1 MSRAFHNLTAKYNV
15 LFNGEESF
23 KKGVERI
30 EDGFVDNYSEIL
42 PVFPFMEKDAVS
54 LASAD
59 MDRTIK
65 KCSKCITMH
74 SITAKPKVKDN
85 KNLTP
90 KQREFFSKKE
100 YNIYVDDAYL
110 LMGKAHFYKQDYDQA
125 LEIFRLLINDFKN
138 EPVVY
143 ETQIWLARL
152 LTQTGQK
159 KDAYEILNMLSNNV
173 EFPGKLLPDLYTTL
187 ADYALKEKDYI
198 QASQYLE
205 KALGVERHKK
215 IRIRQLYILAQ
226 LYEKTGDLQRA
237 SDYYAR
243 VIQMNPVYDMAF
255 NAHINRALAYEQGFG
270 KAEDIESELNKML
283 RDDKNTEYQD
293 QIYYALG
300 NLSSK
305 EGSHEKALE
314 YYHKSL
320 EVNTGNDQ
328 QRTRSYLTLANF
340 YYVIPDYPHAQAYYD
355 STLTLI
361 DPDFAGYEELF
372 TKSKSLTRL
381 VTEINTLQL
390 SDSLLL
396 LARLPRQELNTRIDA
411 IIEEERKKEE
421 LAQQKQQEEMLDQQ
435 YGTEISMQNQARSQ
449 SSRSGVGSWYFYN
462 DAARSLGYREFK
474 LKWGNRKLEDQW
486 QRSSKAVTSFAAS
499 TSEEPD
505 AEATES
511 APSQPAFSKMSREYY
526 LANIPT
532 TDSAFSALNTNAEL
546 ALNNM
551 GLIYKNDLKD
561 YERANESFKTLIKR
575 YPASPFVLS
584 AYYNLYSIAKDQ
596 NNQAMVD
603 YYKNTIISQFPQSM
617 YAKVLSNPDYFKE
630 LEAEE
635 QSVQQYYEETY
646 DMFKAGN
653 YAEVVF
659 RSEHAMKTFPDHAL
673 IPQFAYLGVLA
684 KGKSSDQKVFRDNL
698 TALVHKYPETDV
710 ASDAQILID
719 YMDREHPEMKEAE
732 ELVLSQK
739 LYQVSD
745 NEPHLFTY
753 VMDKKINANQL
764 VFNIINFN
772 LDNFDQLNLR
782 VDIAELNTTQKLI
795 VVRPFPGKES
805 VMQYLSTIISSEAIF
820 KDMPTVS
827 LLPVAISE
835 SNYSTLKEDK
845 SIDRYLKFFNENYP

>member
-23 KKGVERI
+23 RDGVERI
-30 EDGFVDNYSEIL
+30 EDGFVDDYSKIL
-42 PVFPFMEKDAVS
+42 PVFPFMEKDAAS

-65 KCSKCITMH
+65 KCSKCITLH

-100 YNIYVDDAYL
+100 YNIYIDDAYL
-110 LMGKAHFYKQDYDQA
+110 LMGKAHFYKQEYDQA

-143 ETQIWLARL
+143 ETQVWLARL

-173 EFPGKLLPDLYTTL
+173 EFPKKLLPDLYTSL
-187 ADYALKEKDYI
+187 ADYTLKEKDYI
-198 QASQYLE
+198 QAGQYLE
-205 KALGVERHKK
+205 KALGIEHQKK
-215 IRIRQLYILAQ
+215 TRIRHLFILAQ
-226 LYEKTGDLQRA
+226 VYEKTGDLQRA
-237 SDYYAR
+237 SDYYAQ

-255 NAHINRALAYEQGFG
+255 NAHINRALAYQKGFG

-293 QIYYALG
+293 QIYFALG
-300 NLSSK
+300 NLTSK
-305 EGSHEKALE
+305 EGNYEKALE

-320 EVNTGNDQ
+320 QVNTGNDQ

-340 YYVIPDYPHAQAYYD
+340 YYAIPDYPLAQAYYD

-361 DPDFAGYEELF
+361 DPDFADYEELF

-396 LARLPRQELNTRIDA
+396 LGKLPKQELNTRIDG

-421 LAQQKQQEEMLDQQ
+421 LARQKQQEEMLDQQ
-435 YGTEISMQNQARSQ
+435 YGTEISMQNQARQ
-449 SSRSGVGSWYFYN
+449 QNRPEVASWYFYN

-474 LKWGNRKLEDQW
+474 LKWGNRKLEDHW
-486 QRSSKAVTSFAAS
+486 QRSSKAVTNFVAG
-499 TSEEPD
+499 TLEEPD
-505 AEATES
+505 AEVAES
-511 APSQPAFSKMSREYY
+511 AASQTAFSKLSREYY
-526 LANIPT
+526 LVNIPT
-532 TDSAFSALNTNAEL
+532 TDSAFAALNTSAEV

-575 YPASPFVLS
+575 YPASPYLLS
-584 AYYNLYSIAKDQ
+584 SYYNLYSIARDQ

-603 YYKNTIISQFPQSM
+603 YYKNTIISQFPESM
-617 YAKVLSNPDYFKE
+617 YAKVLSNPDYFRQ
-630 LEAEE
+630 LEAQERA
-635 QSVQQYYEETY
+635 VQLYYEQTY
-646 DMFKAGN
+646 DLFKAGD
-653 YAEVVF
+653 YAEVVI
-659 RSEHAMKTFPDHAL
+659 RSEYALKTYPDHAL
-673 IPQFAYLGVLA
+673 IPRFAYLGALA
-684 KGKSSDQKVFRDNL
+684 KGKGSDQQELRVNL
-698 TALVHKYPETDV
+698 IALVQKYPGTDV

-719 YMDREHPEMKEAE
+719 YMNREHPEMKEAE
-732 ELVLSQK
+732 EVILSQK
-739 LYQVSD
+739 LYQVSG
-745 NEPHLFTY
+745 NEPHFFAY
-753 VMDKKINANQL
+753 VLDKKIDANQL

-795 VVRPFPGKES
+795 IVKPFPDKIT
-805 VMQYLSTIISSEAIF
+805 VMQYFSSITSSKAIF
-820 KDMPTVS
+820 KDMPAVS
-827 LLPVAISE
+827 LIPVSISE

-845 SIDRYLKFFNENYP
+845 SIDRYLKFYNETYP

>member
-1 MSRAFHNLTAKYNV
+1 MSRTYHNLTAKYNV

-30 EDGFVDNYSEIL
+30 ENGFADNYSEIL
-42 PVFPFMEKDAVS
+42 PVFPFMEKDAAS

-110 LMGKAHFYKQDYDQA
+110 LMGKAHFYKQEYDQA

-143 ETQIWLARL
+143 ETQVWLARL

-173 EFPGKLLPDLYTTL
+173 DFPGKLLPDLYTTL
-187 ADYALKEKDYI
+187 ADYTLKEKDYI

-205 KALGVERHKK
+205 KALGVEHQKK
-215 IRIRQLYILAQ
+215 IRIRHLYILAQ

-237 SDYYAR
+237 SDYYAQ
-243 VIQMNPVYDMAF
+243 VIHMNPVYDMAF

-305 EGSHEKALE
+305 EGNFEKALE

-340 YYVIPDYPHAQAYYD
+340 YYAIPDYPHAQAYYD

-361 DPDFAGYEELF
+361 DPDFAGYEDLF

-396 LARLPRQELNTRIDA
+396 LSRLPRQELNARIDA

-421 LAQQKQQEEMLDQQ
+421 LAQQKKQEEMLDQQ
-435 YGTEISMQNQARSQ
+435 YGTEISMQNQARPQ
-449 SSRSGVGSWYFYN
+449 SRAEAASWYFYN

-474 LKWGNRKLEDQW
+474 LKWGNRKLEDHW

-499 TSEEPD
+499 TAEEPD
-505 AEATES
+505 AQAAES

-532 TDSAFSALNTNAEL
+532 TDSAFAALNSNAEL

-561 YERANESFKTLIKR
+561 FERAGESFKTLIKR
-575 YPASPFVLS
+575 YPASQFLLS

-596 NNQAMVD
+596 NNQALVD

-635 QSVQQYYEETY
+635 RSVQQYYEETY
-646 DMFKAGN
+646 DLFKAEN
-653 YAEVVF
+653 YAEVVI
-659 RSEHAMKTFPDHAL
+659 RSEHALKTFTDNAL
-673 IPQFAYLGVLA
+673 MPQFAYLGVLS
-684 KGKSSDQKVFRDNL
+684 KGKSSDQKAFRDNL
-698 TALVHKYPETDV
+698 TSMVQKYPGTDV

-739 LYQVSD
+739 LYQVSE
-745 NEPHLFTY
+745 NEPHLFAY

-764 VFNIINFN
+764 VFNIINFD
-772 LDNFDQLNLR
+772 LDHFDQLNLR
-782 VDIAELNTTQKLI
+782 VDIADLNTTQKLI
-795 VVRPFPGKES
+795 VVRPFPGKKS
-805 VMQYLSTIISSEAIF
+805 VMQYLGTITSSDAVF
-820 KDMPTVS
+820 KDMPAIS